1 MSKEGKRPY
10 QLHLDEQVPETI
22 YEFFAGTVIYPER
35 SSRGVLTRSIH
46 ARRTNGKIKGLTGYQ
61 ALTRIDLYL
70 NGRYWSLPEGTLFGA
85 YSKKAHKRKIK

>member
-1 MSKEGKRPY
+1 
-10 QLHLDEQVPETI
+10 
-22 YEFFAGTVIYPER
+22 
-35 SSRGVLTRSIH
+35 VLTRSIH